1 MSGEPPASVQV
12 KVRAGSSASDFTS
25 TLAGAPFSA
34 LANTSVHVPL
44 LSTNSDPASF
54 LQGLPADASARVR
67 AHSPEIVPASASPK
81 ALVNSPVGAPSVPI
95 ITLRDVVKTFPS
107 APPGTPPALGGI
119 SALVPAGSIVGL
131 VGPDAAGKTTLMRL
145 LAGLLLPSSG
155 TIELA
160 THDIGYMPQR
170 FGLYEDLSVLDNLDL
185 HAELR
190 GLEGAQREQMFA
202 TLLTFTSLA
211 PFVSRLAGKLSGG
224 MKQKLGLACALLTTP
239 RLLLLDEPG
248 VGVDPLSRRELWQMV
263 SQLAD
268 KGMSVLWSTAYM
280 DEAQRCS
287 HVLMLEQGRLVYEGA
302 PYSFMQRVQG
312 RVFQVQTPPGAAA
325 ALLARLSQGAGV
337 RDALVQGSKIRL
349 LLAEN
354 ADKSSIEQ
362 LAQGP
367 LLPVT
372 PCLEDAYMDT
382 VGGIN
387 QKPSPFAPALS
398 AQSFPAVAEPVI
410 VAQGLTRLFGD
421 FTAADNISF
430 SVAPGK
436 IFGLLG
442 PNGAGKSTTFRM
454 LCGLLRPTCGACF
467 VAGMDLLTAQEEARA
482 RLGYM
487 AQKFSLYGELSVQQ
501 NMDLM
506 ADLYNIP
513 RAEQNSLIRQR
524 MEALDIASFAR
535 AKAGDLPLGIKQR
548 LAMACATLHNP
559 PVLFLDEPTSGVDP
573 RTRRDFWKHI
583 SAMTQSGVAVLVTTH
598 FMEEAEYCDEIA
610 LIIHGA
616 MIARGTPD
624 ELKARCPRQY
634 LDGDT
639 DPTLEEAFIAYIQA
653 EAAPPAP
660 GASL

>member
-1 MSGEPPASVQV
+1 M
-12 KVRAGSSASDFTS
+12 
-25 TLAGAPFSA
+25 
-34 LANTSVHVPL
+34 
-44 LSTNSDPASF
+44 
-54 LQGLPADASARVR
+54 
-67 AHSPEIVPASASPK
+67 
-81 ALVNSPVGAPSVPI
+81 
-95 ITLRDVVKTFPS
+95 
-107 APPGTPPALGGI
+107 
-119 SALVPAGSIVGL
+119 GL

-155 TIELA
+155 SIELA

-202 TLLTFTSLA
+202 TLLSFTSLT

-302 PYSFMQRVQG
+302 PHSFMQKVQG
-312 RVFQVQTPPGAAA
+312 RVFQVHTLPGAAA
-325 ALLARLSQGAGV
+325 PLLARLSQGAGV

-349 LLAEN
+349 LLAEA

-362 LAQGP
+362 LAGGP

-387 QKPSPFAPALS
+387 QKPSPFGPTASVQNSTTYSSS
-398 AQSFPAVAEPVI
+398 AQNPPTALEPVI

-454 LCGLLRPTCGACF
+454 LCGLLRPTRGACF

-513 RAEQNSLIRQR
+513 RAEQHSRITQR
-524 MEALDIASFAR
+524 MEALDIATFAK

-624 ELKARCPRQY
+624 ELKARCPQQY
-634 LDGDT
+634 LDGT
-639 DPTLEEAFIAYIQA
+639 SDPTLEEAFIAYIQA
-653 EAAPPAP
+653 EAAAPAA
-660 GASL
+660 GASA

>member
-1 MSGEPPASVQV
+1 MSGEPPPDSLG
-12 KVRAGSSASDFTS
+12 AGSPPVDAVAF
-25 TLAGAPFSA
+25 
-34 LANTSVHVPL
+34 
-44 LSTNSDPASF
+44 NSLVGIP
-54 LQGLPADASARVR
+54 
-67 AHSPEIVPASASPK
+67 SP
-81 ALVNSPVGAPSVPI
+81 VPI
-95 ITLRDVVKTFPS
+95 ITLREVVKIFPS
-107 APPGTPPALGGI
+107 APSCTPPALGGI
-119 SALVPAGSIVGL
+119 SAHVPAGCIVGL

-155 TIELA
+155 SIELA
-160 THDIGYMPQR
+160 TRDIGYMPQR
-170 FGLYEDLSVLDNLDL
+170 FGLYEDLSVQDNLGL

-190 GLEGAQREQMFA
+190 GLEEPQRSQMFEK
-202 TLLTFTSLA
+202 LLAFTSLA
-211 PFVSRLAGKLSGG
+211 PFVWRLAGKLSGG

-263 SQLAD
+263 SQLTGE
-268 KGMSVLWSTAYM
+268 GMSVLWSTAYM

-302 PYSFMQRVQG
+302 PHTFMEKVHG
-312 RVFQVQTPPGAAA
+312 RVFQVQVQAGAGASA
-325 ALLARLSQGAGV
+325 RLLASLSQSVGV
-337 RDALVQGSKIRL
+337 RDALVQGSNIRL
-349 LLAEN
+349 LLAE
-354 ADKSSIEQ
+354 ATDKNRIEQ
-362 LAQGP
+362 LAGGP
-367 LLPVT
+367 LLPVA

-387 QKPSPFAPALS
+387 QKPSPFAPLH
-398 AQSFPAVAEPVI
+398 PAEISSPAAESVVEPVI

-421 FTAADNISF
+421 FVAADSISF

-454 LCGLLRPTCGACF
+454 LCGLLRPTRGACF

-482 RLGYM
+482 KLGYM
-487 AQKFSLYGELSVQQ
+487 AQKFSLYAELSVLQ
-501 NMDLM
+501 NMNLM

-513 RAEQNSLIRQR
+513 RSEQDSRIRQR
-524 MEALDIASFAR
+524 MEALDIAPFA
-535 AKAGDLPLGIKQR
+535 KVQTGDLPLGIKQR

-616 MIARGTPD
+616 MIAHGTPD
-624 ELKARCPRQY
+624 ELKARCPQQY
-634 LDGDT
+634 LDNST

-653 EAAPPAP
+653 ES
-660 GASL
+660 ASPQGVSA